1 MFPVSQ
7 EYKYPPIQNTYRIMI
22 IKIVR
27 IIVRKSIQENLR
39 IYIYIFNLIHCN
51 TFIIII
57 KTSIRQYNS

>member
-1 MFPVSQ
+1 
-7 EYKYPPIQNTYRIMI
+7 MI